1 MEFSMNWEIMGAL
14 GEIVGGLGV
23 ILSLLYLAR
32 QISDNTSSNQSAA
45 ITSLTDQIMR
55 VTMVDKESGTIFFNG
70 LKGLAHLDETE
81 RLIFVQRV
89 TAIFLIWFN
98 AHLQYQRKLI
108 PTEFWI
114 TFAGDIASYF
124 QHSGIVD
131 TWQMIK
137 PGFPPDFVL
146 YVEQSSRLEADVDY
160 LTGTLSPRQP

>member
-55 VTMVDKESGTIFFNG
+55 VTLVDKESG
-70 LKGLAHLDETE
+70 
-81 RLIFVQRV
+81 
-89 TAIFLIWFN
+89 AIFLIWFN
-98 AHLQYQRKLI
+98 ANLQYQRKLI

-160 LTGTLSPRQP
+160 LTGALSPQQL

>member
-1 MEFSMNWEIMGAL
+1 MEFSINWEIMGAL

-98 AHLQYQRKLI
+98 AHLQYQRKR
-108 PTEFWI
+108 PTE
-114 TFAGDIASYF
+114 TAEE
-124 QHSGIVD
+124 V
-131 TWQMIK
+131 
-137 PGFPPDFVL
+137 
-146 YVEQSSRLEADVDY
+146 
-160 LTGTLSPRQP
+160 TLIQTALHHWA

>member
-1 MEFSMNWEIMGAL
+1 MNWEIMGAL

-108 PTEFWI
+108 PT
-114 TFAGDIASYF
+114 
-124 QHSGIVD
+124 
-131 TWQMIK
+131 
-137 PGFPPDFVL
+137 
-146 YVEQSSRLEADVDY
+146 
-160 LTGTLSPRQP
+160 